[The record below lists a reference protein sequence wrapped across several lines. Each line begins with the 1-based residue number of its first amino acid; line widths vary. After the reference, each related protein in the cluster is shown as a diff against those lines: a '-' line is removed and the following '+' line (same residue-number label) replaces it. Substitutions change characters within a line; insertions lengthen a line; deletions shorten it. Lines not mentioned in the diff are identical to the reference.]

1 MADGTDSVKVFGWG
15 EEGVE
20 CEDKAHYHLSL
31 HHMAHQLPL
40 AIITHTSSFSSQDG
54 ALLSASPL
62 GIQGEQLR
70 ASTCHRY
77 FCGFVFRQMQQGES
91 DRKL

>member
-31 HHMAHQLPL
+31 HHMAHQLPSPLSPIHL
-40 AIITHTSSFSSQDG
+40 ASHRKTVHCSQHG
-54 ALLSASPL
+54 PL